1 MAISDLARIQGLTL
15 DVGRASPRTLNAV
28 KSKAHPHV
36 QTIEG
41 LTSKSSGKTS
51 NLTKGF
57 AQKVLCPCLSCGKLH
72 QISHGLSCSFLKH
85 IFE

>member
-28 KSKAHPHV
+28 KSKAHKLTE
-36 QTIEG
+36 TIEG
-41 LTSKSSGKTS
+41 LTAQSSGKTS

-57 AQKVLCPCLSCGKLH
+57 ARKAYTITLSPSDTRSGPTYSPPK
-72 QISHGLSCSFLKH
+72 
-85 IFE
+85 